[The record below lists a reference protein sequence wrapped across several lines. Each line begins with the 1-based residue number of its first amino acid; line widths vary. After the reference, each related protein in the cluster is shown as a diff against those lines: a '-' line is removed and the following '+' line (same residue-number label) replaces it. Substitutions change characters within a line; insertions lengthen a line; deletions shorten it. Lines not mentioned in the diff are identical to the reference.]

1 MSNLKEIEKL
11 IQGGQLEEAQKKTE
25 LLAAPKATKLA
36 VLASIALKAN
46 DFQKS
51 EVLFERALEADPNNI
66 LAVGN
71 YGQLLVS
78 QKQFNRAL
86 PFCEKVHLAESK
98 HEGYLLNYVA
108 CLAHVDNFEKAI
120 EVTNKFIEKNTKNSL
135 NVKLT
140 LASVYRAYLR
150 PKDALEVL
158 NNAIE
163 VHGDEPELERAI
175 ADAYAEID
183 PKLASEAFAKAIS
196 KTKKPLPLKWNWS
209 FVELRLQNFKLG
221 WELYEAGLDE
231 KIGRVGRPLPA
242 VMRQFKRVTLIEDL
256 NPMKYTLLTAEQGIG
271 DQILF
276 MSSLNEMLPQVE
288 KPILICEERML
299 PIVRR
304 SFPEVEVETYGFAN
318 SLSRQQDRLNGVFP
332 IGSLMKYCR
341 NSKEDFYANQKR
353 YIKTN
358 EIRSVE
364 YKNLIEKKY
373 PGKKIIGLSWS
384 GGFWDRQKRAKSLD
398 FSELIPLLKKEDHI
412 YVSLQYGEVLEY
424 KKIAIEKKLPMV
436 FIDGID
442 FKNQIDEW
450 VALADVC
457 DKIISVSTALVH
469 FAGASGKQVDLILG
483 ESQSPFIWGLEEG
496 KSLPYENVN
505 IYRPKNNEKRSDYL
519 ARLKESL

>member
-11 IQGGQLEEAQKKTE
+11 IQSGNLEEAQKTTE

-36 VLASIALKAN
+36 VLASIAFKAN
-46 DFQKS
+46 DFQKA

-66 LAVGN
+66 LAIGN

-78 QKQFNRAL
+78 QKQLNRAL
-86 PFCEKVHLAESK
+86 PFCEKVHLTELK

-120 EVTNKFIEKNTKNSL
+120 EVTKNFIERNPKNSL

-150 PKDALEVL
+150 SKDALEVL
-158 NNAIE
+158 NNALE

-175 ADAYAEID
+175 ADAYAEIE
-183 PKLASEAFAKAIS
+183 PQVASEAFAKAITN
-196 KTKKPLPLKWNWS
+196 TKKPLPLKWNWS

-242 VMRQFKRVTLIEDL
+242 VVRQFKRVTLIEDL
-256 NPMKYTLLTAEQGIG
+256 DPKKYTLLTAEQGIG

-276 MSSLNEMLPQVE
+276 LSCLNEMLPRID

-299 PIVRR
+299 PIIRR
-304 SFPEVEVETYGFAN
+304 SFPKVEVKTYGFAN
-318 SLSRQQDRLNGVFP
+318 SLSSQQDRLNGVFP

-341 NSKEDFYANQKR
+341 NSKEEFINNQNP
-353 YIKTN
+353 YIKIN
-358 EIRSVE
+358 EKKSEE

-373 PGKKIIGLSWS
+373 PGKKIIGISWS
-384 GGFWDRQKRAKSLD
+384 GGFWDRQKRAKSLE
-398 FSELIPLLKKEDHI
+398 FNELIKLLNAEENI
-412 YVSLQYGEVLEY
+412 YVSLQYGDIKEY
-424 KKIAIEKKLPMV
+424 KQITIDKKLPIV
-436 FIDGID
+436 FIDGVD

-450 VALADVC
+450 VAFSGAC
-457 DKIISVSTALVH
+457 EKIISVSTALVH
-469 FAGASGKQVDLILG
+469 FAGAAGKKVDLILG
-483 ESQSPFIWGLEEG
+483 ESQSPFIWGLKEG
-496 KSLPYENVN
+496 NSLPYANVC
-505 IYRPKNNEKRSDYL
+505 IHRPKLDETRVQYIE
-519 ARLKESL
+519 RLKGIL